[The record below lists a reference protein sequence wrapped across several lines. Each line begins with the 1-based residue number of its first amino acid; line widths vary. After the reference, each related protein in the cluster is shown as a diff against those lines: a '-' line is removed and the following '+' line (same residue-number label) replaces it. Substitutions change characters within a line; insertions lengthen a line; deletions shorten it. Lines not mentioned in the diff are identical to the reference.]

1 MDLTFGHA
9 LRAKTPAV
17 LVIQNEWQNN
27 VSELDEAWAL
37 ALAEAE
43 ARARMTGRHDLA
55 EYLALRNSNDL
66 LRKTGIEWLL
76 ITCETLAGEAN
87 RKGASIQIAKDEK
100 HRFRVGNA
108 TMVGR
113 MLTLSSGVRKFFVEA
128 GWPRTPR
135 DGVVRGV
142 GLARGNLKHM
152 GIRRPNEALLLVL
165 SAEGVPRWIMP
176 DKDSGE
182 AEIHEAHLREHINLL
197 RA

>member
-1 MDLTFGHA
+1 M
-9 LRAKTPAV
+9 
-17 LVIQNEWQNN
+17 
-27 VSELDEAWAL
+27 SELDEAWAF

-43 ARARMTGRHDLA
+43 ARARMAGRKDLA
-55 EYLALRNSNDL
+55 EYLTLRNSNDL
-66 LRKTGIEWLL
+66 LRKTGIDWLFT
-76 ITCETLAGEAN
+76 TCETLAAEAN

-142 GLARGNLKHM
+142 GLARGTLKHM
-152 GIRRPNEALLLVL
+152 GIRRPSEALLLVL
-165 SAEGVPRWIMP
+165 SPEGTPRWIMP
-176 DKDSGE
+176 EKDSGRS
-182 AEIHEAHLREHINLL
+182 EIHEAHLRDHIKLL
-197 RA
+197 RS